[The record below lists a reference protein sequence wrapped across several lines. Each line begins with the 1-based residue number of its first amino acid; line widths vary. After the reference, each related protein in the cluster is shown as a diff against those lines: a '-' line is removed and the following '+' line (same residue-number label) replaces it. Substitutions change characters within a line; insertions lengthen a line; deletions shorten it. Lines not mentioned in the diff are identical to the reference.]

1 MAPTAM
7 NDKVYISA
15 QALLEDSFRL
25 GAQILK
31 SDFRP
36 TFIVAIWRGGA
47 PVGIAVQEMLKF
59 FGIETNHIA
68 IRTSSYTGINER
80 TEDVRIH
87 GLNYIV
93 KNIDHDDALLIV
105 DDVFDRG
112 LTIKAVLAELEA
124 RTRRNTPADIRVAV
138 PWYKPTHNRTDREPD
153 YYINTTDKW
162 LVFPHGLEGL
172 TAEEIAAKPSGVS
185 KLLADV

>member
-93 KNIDHDDALLIV
+93 KNIDHDDGV
-105 DDVFDRG
+105 
-112 LTIKAVLAELEA
+112 AESS
-124 RTRRNTPADIRVAV
+124 TMSSIAD
-138 PWYKPTHNRTDREPD
+138 
-153 YYINTTDKW
+153 
-162 LVFPHGLEGL
+162 
-172 TAEEIAAKPSGVS
+172 
-185 KLLADV
+185 